1 MSLNATIKLKVDDM
15 DVLRPINIFDIAYK
29 DWCESH
35 NYVVGDAQRVSLYV
49 VMHLKNYTNISQ
61 LKEFKTQLED
71 FVGTLETLEMS
82 KPQDKSILHW
92 CGIFLIACQD
102 WKAPI
107 NPRKNVSIRVCQ
119 VDFAKPLSYLR
130 LVLRSLKSLG
140 TSLKRSMKKNPSE
153 YGFATR
159 QEKITNSFKKSST
172 KFAFLGMGF

>member
-35 NYVVGDAQRVSLYV
+35 NYVVGDAKRLE
-49 VMHLKNYTNISQ
+49 
-61 LKEFKTQLED
+61 EFKTQLED

-82 KPQDKSILHW
+82 KPQDKSILRW

-107 NPRKNVSIRVCQ
+107 NPRKN
-119 VDFAKPLSYLR
+119 F
-130 LVLRSLKSLG
+130 
-140 TSLKRSMKKNPSE
+140 
-153 YGFATR
+153 
-159 QEKITNSFKKSST
+159 
-172 KFAFLGMGF
+172 